1 MQYDDDD
8 DENMMMKKSCYS
20 KTSARVKRGF
30 ELEIGQDYLSAKI
43 LNITQI
49 LLTVDI

>member
-1 MQYDDDD
+1 MMMN
-8 DENMMMKKSCYS
+8 ENVMMKKSCYS

-30 ELEIGQDYLSAKI
+30 ELEIHVGQDYLSAKI

-49 LLTVDI
+49 HLTVDI